1 VTMATRE
8 GARALGLER
17 DIGCIAPGY
26 RADLIVVDRDRP
38 HLAGCPDPY
47 SALVYAARGTD
58 VRTVIVDGE
67 VLVRDF
73 ALVRAD
79 PREVAADAAHH
90 AARLARRAGI
100 A

>member
-1 VTMATRE
+1 
-8 GARALGLER
+8 
-17 DIGCIAPGY
+17 
-26 RADLIVVDRDRP
+26 
-38 HLAGCPDPY
+38 
-47 SALVYAARGTD
+47 
-58 VRTVIVDGE
+58 